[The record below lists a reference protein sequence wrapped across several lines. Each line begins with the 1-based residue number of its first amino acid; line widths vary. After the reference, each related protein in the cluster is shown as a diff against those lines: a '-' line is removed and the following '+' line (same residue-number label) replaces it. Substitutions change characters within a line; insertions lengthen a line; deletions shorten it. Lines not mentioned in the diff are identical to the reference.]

1 MNNLPDDTQIRA
13 NNTPP
18 GTNNTASQ
26 TAPSAG
32 GAFLKEV
39 ERPSAVSSEVSI
51 RPATAET
58 ELPKEVASAGVT
70 LRPTSVPIPPK
81 LSQMGV
87 KPAGNN
93 VPTQPKAT
101 TVALPLTDDQIA
113 QGLHQGIMSSWRW
126 LAQWCLRRLKQL
138 HVGLKAMHGKL
149 TRVRA

>member
-1 MNNLPDDTQIRA
+1 MSNLPDDTQLSA

-18 GTNNTASQ
+18 GTNNTDSQ
-26 TAPSAG
+26 TAPPAG

-39 ERPSAVSSEVSI
+39 ERPSAVSSESPI
-51 RPATAET
+51 RTIAAET

-70 LRPTSVPIPPK
+70 MHPTSIPIPPK
-81 LSQMGV
+81 LSHIGV

-93 VPTQPKAT
+93 VSAQPKPT

-113 QGLHQGIMSSWRW
+113 QGLHQGIKSSWRW

-138 HVGLKAMHGKL
+138 HVGLKTIRGKL
-149 TRVRA
+149 IRVRA